1 MTGREPDDQDRTGDP
16 DRTPDDVQEKTD
28 AAFAEIVAGWQAES
42 EPPGWPDLAD
52 QPDRADEPDAEPE
65 PARPSTPPAPADDDH
80 FVPPEPPPVPMPSP
94 RTLGGLLMLAA
105 GVVLLA
111 APQLIGI
118 TERAGLPLGLLAL
131 ASGIGWLLLGLRS
144 GPPPDSGWDDGAQV

>member
-1 MTGREPDDQDRTGDP
+1 MTGREPDDQDRTGDA
-16 DRTPDDVQEKTD
+16 DRTPDDVQERTD

-42 EPPGWPDLAD
+42 EPPDWPD
-52 QPDRADEPDAEPE
+52 QPDAEPE
-65 PARPSTPPAPADDDH
+65 PATPPTDTPPVDDDH

-118 TERAGLPLGLLAL
+118 TDRTGLPLGLLAL